1 MTNVIQYLVQLSE
14 EQKAMF
20 TSMSERVDDMEDHV
34 SVILVKIQE
43 MQNKLE
49 QIE

>member
-20 TSMSERVDDMEDHV
+20 NSMLERVDDMEDHV
-34 SVILVKIQE
+34 KVILLKIEQL
-43 MQNKLE
+43 QTKIDQLE
-49 QIE
+49 

>member
-20 TSMSERVDDMEDHV
+20 TSMSERVDNMEDHV
-34 SVILVKIQE
+34 NVILLKIQE